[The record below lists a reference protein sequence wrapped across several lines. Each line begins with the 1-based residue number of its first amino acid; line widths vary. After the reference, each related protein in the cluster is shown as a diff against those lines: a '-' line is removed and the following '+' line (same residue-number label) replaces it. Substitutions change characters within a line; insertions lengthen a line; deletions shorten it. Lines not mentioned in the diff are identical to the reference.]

1 MKYFK
6 NTELAKL
13 YHVSEKSVRNWI
25 DAVEIGKLDLDL
37 FDQKGKFYIANTTK
51 NTRTIE
57 ALVEKGKKYKNKRGF
72 RSLSPTDEFYEMYS
86 PKQILHIISNLS
98 IQHELPVQYTYID
111 GGADYWDQYAKRMIE
126 DESANVLK
134 FTIVQHLFA
143 AVDGDVSA
151 HSVFLEEFRYGGP
164 YRQPITWA
172 KVYNVDL
179 TVTDELVDVYETLV
193 YLVNREF

>member
-57 ALVEKGKKYKNKRGF
+57 ALVEKGKKYK
-72 RSLSPTDEFYEMYS
+72 
-86 PKQILHIISNLS
+86 KQAWL
-98 IQHELPVQYTYID
+98 
-111 GGADYWDQYAKRMIE
+111 
-126 DESANVLK
+126 
-134 FTIVQHLFA
+134 
-143 AVDGDVSA
+143 
-151 HSVFLEEFRYGGP
+151 
-164 YRQPITWA
+164 PITFP
-172 KVYNVDL
+172 D
-179 TVTDELVDVYETLV
+179 
-193 YLVNREF
+193 